1 MLPTLSPREIRP
13 LHSEIARVSVQ
24 SHALT
29 REHGRRLEE
38 LILDLLQGEF
48 AGIIR
53 SHIRGEVYGG
63 C

>member
-1 MLPTLSPREIRP
+1 MPAKSPVKARE
-13 LHSEIARVSVQ
+13 L
-24 SHALT
+24 
-29 REHGRRLEE
+29 GRSLEE

-53 SHIRGEVYGG
+53 SHVRGEVYGG